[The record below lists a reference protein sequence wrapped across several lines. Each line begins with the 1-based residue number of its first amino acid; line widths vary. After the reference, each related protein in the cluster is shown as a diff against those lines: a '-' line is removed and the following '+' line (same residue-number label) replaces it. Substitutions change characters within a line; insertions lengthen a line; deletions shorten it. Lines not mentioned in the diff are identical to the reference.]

1 VLKATRTYNK
11 NERRIKQQRR
21 TKNQKKKNGMPA
33 EKWGRRIELHG
44 KPVDTIPAAAAAAA
58 EAVDNYQKLAMVLD
72 KRPNPNRRG
81 AGKVEQ
87 ELGQSA
93 KQLAINFPPLF
104 STQRK
109 QKVEAPPRWAP
120 LENISIHM

>member
-1 VLKATRTYNK
+1 
-11 NERRIKQQRR
+11 
-21 TKNQKKKNGMPA
+21 MPA

-44 KPVDTIPAAAAAAA
+44 KPVDTIPAAAA

-87 ELGQSA
+87 ELC
-93 KQLAINFPPLF
+93 KI
-104 STQRK
+104 
-109 QKVEAPPRWAP
+109 
-120 LENISIHM
+120 

>member
-1 VLKATRTYNK
+1 VLLWLLFNSKATITYICQFYFK
-11 NERRIKQQRR
+11 IYCC
-21 TKNQKKKNGMPA
+21 
-33 EKWGRRIELHG
+33 
-44 KPVDTIPAAAAAAA
+44 AAAAA